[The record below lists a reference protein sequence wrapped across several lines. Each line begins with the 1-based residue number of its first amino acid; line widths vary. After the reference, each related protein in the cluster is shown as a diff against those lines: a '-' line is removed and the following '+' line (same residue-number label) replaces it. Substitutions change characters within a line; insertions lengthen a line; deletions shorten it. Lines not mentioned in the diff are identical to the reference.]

1 MKKAVILA
9 ISMYVMLFVTVK
21 AVADEE
27 FALFDS
33 DNNGTIS
40 LEEAKINHTLL
51 EQFTHLDR
59 DNNGELS
66 PQEFAKFTG

>member
-1 MKKAVILA
+1 MKKALVIA
-9 ISMYVMLFVTVK
+9 ISMYVMLFATVK

-33 DNNGTIS
+33 DNSGTIS
-40 LEEAKINHTLL
+40 VDEAKRNHALL

-66 PQEFAKFTG
+66 PQEFARFTG

>member
-33 DNNGTIS
+33 DNSGTIS

>member
-1 MKKAVILA
+1 MKKALVIA
-9 ISMYVMLFVTVK
+9 ISMYVMLFATVK

-27 FALFDS
+27 FALLDS
-33 DNNGTIS
+33 DNSGTIS
-40 LEEAKINHTLL
+40 VDEAKRNHALL

-66 PQEFAKFTG
+66 PQEFARFTG